1 MKSLLYFSL
10 SAAVFVLSA
19 CGDRDA
25 TSGSSAPALVASD
38 SAKNVPVHSKV
49 APRREGKL
57 RSANEMR
64 VALVVLP
71 GDARV
76 EIDGEVTER
85 RDGLVDLEG
94 KLGDVRRVRVWK
106 GERATEKSIMIAENG
121 ATPAVIDLNAP
132 GPVEPT
138 NNTRKKSSPVQF
150 GFDE

>member
-1 MKSLLYFSL
+1 MKSVLQFAL
-10 SAAVFVLSA
+10 SSVVFVLSA
-19 CGDRDA
+19 CGERDA
-25 TSGSSAPALVASD
+25 APSSLAPALVASD

-57 RSANEMR
+57 RAANELR

-76 EIDGEVTER
+76 EIDGEAAER
-85 RDGLVDLEG
+85 REGLVDLEG

-121 ATPAVIDLNAP
+121 ATPAMIDLNAA

-138 NNTRKKSSPVQF
+138 NTTRKKSSPVQF

>member
-10 SAAVFVLSA
+10 SSAVFVLSA
-19 CGDRDA
+19 CGEGDVA
-25 TSGSSAPALVASD
+25 SGSSAPALVASD

-121 ATPAVIDLNAP
+121 ATPAMIDLNAP